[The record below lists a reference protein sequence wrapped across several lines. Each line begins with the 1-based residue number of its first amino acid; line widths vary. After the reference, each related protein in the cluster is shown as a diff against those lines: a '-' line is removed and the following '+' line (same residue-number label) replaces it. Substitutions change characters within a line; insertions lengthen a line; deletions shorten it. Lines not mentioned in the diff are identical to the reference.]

1 VAFVLLSSVVT
12 FILCLGSINSGKA
25 LMSGVVKHK
34 IVLDAGHGGVDAGAT
49 GKQTGVKESELNLMI
64 VKKLEKY
71 LLDAGFEV
79 VLTRS
84 TDAGLYGIATKNL
97 KRKDMEKRREIIEKE
112 NPSMVISV
120 HLNKYSLPSRRG
132 AQVFYKEGVENSKI
146 LAESIQNFFNQL
158 EESTREFNALKGDYF
173 LLNCSSAPSVIAE
186 CGFLSNLEEEKLL
199 ITEEYQN
206 KIAYA
211 VMCGVVKSINEVR
224 KNKPNLVKT
233 LDNIDFHEIKWG
245 KKRLFIQVGN

>member
-1 VAFVLLSSVVT
+1 
-12 FILCLGSINSGKA
+12 
-25 LMSGVVKHK
+25 MSGVVKHK

-71 LLDAGFEV
+71 LVDAGFEV

-146 LAESIQNFFNQL
+146 LAESIQNCFNQL

-206 KIAYA
+206 KIAYSIFK
-211 VMCGVVKSINEVR
+211 GVVNYYAETTIN
-224 KNKPNLVKT
+224 L
-233 LDNIDFHEIKWG
+233 
-245 KKRLFIQVGN
+245 